1 MWGARGFNRSEM
13 PGDYQPGI
21 FHRVDTSA
29 STRPMLDSF
38 DVSILV
44 IKKLLK
50 KKLTEERKALLPSF
64 VWGWVLIVLMLIL
77 GLLMTNKN

>member
-1 MWGARGFNRSEM
+1 MWGARGFNRTEM
-13 PGDYQPGI
+13 PGDYQPGF

-44 IKKLLK
+44 FS
-50 KKLTEERKALLPSF
+50 SF
-64 VWGWVLIVLMLIL
+64 KIRAQQPRLSWA
-77 GLLMTNKN
+77 